1 MDAVTAAPTGQE
13 PGKKDRIVMTAKKSV
28 RRKGKAVHAPPKSMK
43 KVMRNLS
50 RTIGQPAGS
59 LLHIGEQK
67 TAKCIITVFGYDEE
81 REFHMPVK
89 SVAECEEWK
98 DEQRVLWINIDGLH
112 DVTVIEGA
120 GKLFGIHP
128 LTLEDILHTDQRSK
142 LEDFESYL
150 FLVLRTLELEEIT
163 NDVIDEQLSMVIGKN
178 YVLTFQE
185 KPGDM
190 FDAVRERIK
199 SPGTGIRK
207 RGADYLAYVLIDAI
221 VDSYFTVLEE
231 LEGRIEV
238 LDQEL
243 FTTSG
248 RETFE
253 AIYTLKKELILLRK
267 SVRPMREIINSI
279 SRDHY
284 KVIDDEA
291 TWPFFRDVYDNVILI
306 NETIET
312 YRDIVLGMY
321 DTWLAIVN
329 NRMNEIMKVLTTIAT
344 IFMPLS
350 FLAGLYGMNFRYI
363 PGLQW
368 EWGFFALLGFMGLTV
383 IGMMVYFRT
392 RRWF

>member
-1 MDAVTAAPTGQE
+1 MDAVTAVLTCQE
-13 PGKKDRIVMTAKKSV
+13 QSKQKCTVMTAKKSV
-28 RRKGKAVHAPPKSMK
+28 RRKGKGVRASSRPMK

-67 TAKCIITVFGYDEE
+67 TANCIITVFGYDEE
-81 REFHMPVK
+81 REFHTPVK
-89 SVAECEEWK
+89 SVAECGEWK
-98 DEQRVLWINIDGLH
+98 DQQRVLWINIDGLH
-112 DVTVIEGA
+112 DVSVIEDA

-150 FLVLRTLELEEIT
+150 FLVLRTLELEKIT
-163 NDVIDEQLSMVIGKN
+163 NDVLDEQLSMVIGKN

-231 LEGRIEV
+231 LEGRIEL

-253 AIYTLKKELILLRK
+253 AIYALKKELILLRK

-368 EWGFFALLGFMGLTV
+368 ELGFFALLVFMGFTV
-383 IGMMVYFRT
+383 AAMMVYFRT

>member
-1 MDAVTAAPTGQE
+1 MDAVTEVPTGLE
-13 PGKKDRIVMTAKKSV
+13 PGKQERMVMTAKKSV
-28 RRKGKAVHAPPKSMK
+28 RRKGKVVHAPPKPMK

-50 RTIGQPAGS
+50 RTIGQPPGT

-67 TAKCIITVFGYDEE
+67 TADCVITVFGYDEE
-81 REFHMPVK
+81 REFHMPVGN
-89 SVAECEEWK
+89 VTECAEWK
-98 DEQRVLWINIDGLH
+98 DQQRVLWINIDGLH
-112 DVTVIEGA
+112 DVSVIEEA
-120 GKLFGIHP
+120 GKLFGIHS
-128 LTLEDILHTDQRSK
+128 LTLEDILHTEQRSK

-150 FLVLRTLELEEIT
+150 FLVLRTLELEKVT
-163 NDVIDEQLSMVIGKN
+163 GDVVEEQLSMVIGSN

-199 SPGTGIRK
+199 SQGTGIRK
-207 RGADYLAYVLIDAI
+207 RGADYLAYALVDAI
-221 VDSYFTVLEE
+221 VESYFTVLEE
-231 LEGRIEV
+231 LESRIEL

-248 RETFE
+248 GDIFQS
-253 AIYTLKKELILLRK
+253 IYILKKELILLRK

-284 KVIDDEA
+284 KVIDDVA

-350 FLAGLYGMNFRYI
+350 FLAGVYGMNFRSM
-363 PGLQW
+363 PGLEWQ
-368 EWGFFALLGFMGLTV
+368 WGFWAMVGVMSV
-383 IGMMVYFRT
+383 ILVAMMAYFRT

>member
-1 MDAVTAAPTGQE
+1 M
-13 PGKKDRIVMTAKKSV
+13 KSKKSTG
-28 RRKGKAVHAPPKSMK
+28 RNGKAVRAPIRPMK
-43 KVMRNLS
+43 KVMRNRS
-50 RTIGQPAGS
+50 RTIGKPAGT

-67 TAKCIITVFGYDEE
+67 TEHSVISVFGYDDE

-89 SVAECEEWK
+89 SLAECAEWK
-98 DEQRVLWINIDGLH
+98 DRQRVLWINIDGLH
-112 DVTVIEGA
+112 DLSVIEEA

-128 LTLEDILHTDQRSK
+128 LTLEDILQTGQRPK
-142 LEDFESYL
+142 IEDFENYL
-150 FLVLRTLELEEIT
+150 FLLLRTLDCNAADGEI
-163 NDVIDEQLSMVIGKN
+163 IEEQLSVVIGSN

-199 SPGTGIRK
+199 SPGTGLRK
-207 RGADYLAYVLIDAI
+207 RGADYLAYTLVDAV
-221 VDSYFTVLEE
+221 VDNFFGVLER
-231 LEGRIEV
+231 LEDRIEL

-248 RETFE
+248 RETFQ
-253 AIYTLKKELILLRK
+253 AIYGLKKEVILLRK
-267 SVRPMREIINSI
+267 SVWPLREIINSI

-291 TWPFFRDVYDNVILI
+291 TWPFFRDVYDNVILMI
-306 NETIET
+306 ETIET
-312 YRDIVLGMY
+312 YRDIVIGMY

-350 FLAGLYGMNFRYI
+350 FLAGIYGMNFRFM
-363 PGLQW
+363 PGLEWQ
-368 EWGFFALLGFMGLTV
+368 WGFFALLGFMGLIV
-383 IGMMVYFRT
+383 AGMMVYFHT
-392 RRWF
+392 RKWF

>member
-1 MDAVTAAPTGQE
+1 M
-13 PGKKDRIVMTAKKSV
+13 S
-28 RRKGKAVHAPPKSMK
+28 
-43 KVMRNLS
+43 
-50 RTIGQPAGS
+50 
-59 LLHIGEQK
+59 
-67 TAKCIITVFGYDEE
+67 
-81 REFHMPVK
+81 
-89 SVAECEEWK
+89 
-98 DEQRVLWINIDGLH
+98 
-112 DVTVIEGA
+112 VIEGA

-128 LTLEDILHTDQRSK
+128 LTLEDILHTEQRSK

-150 FLVLRTLELEEIT
+150 FLVLRTLELEEGT
-163 NDVIDEQLSMVIGKN
+163 NDVVDEQLSMVIGKN

-207 RGADYLAYVLIDAI
+207 RGADYLAYVLIDSI

-231 LEGRIEV
+231 LEGRIEL

-253 AIYTLKKELILLRK
+253 SIYDLKKELILLRK

-368 EWGFFALLGFMGLTV
+368 QWGFFALLGFMGLTV
-383 IGMMVYFRT
+383 ACMMVYFRT

>member
-1 MDAVTAAPTGQE
+1 MDAVTKVPTGQE
-13 PGKKDRIVMTAKKSV
+13 PGKQERLVMTAKKSV
-28 RRKGKAVHAPPKSMK
+28 RRKGKAADAAPKSMK

-50 RTIGQPAGS
+50 RTVGQPAGT

-67 TAKCIITVFGYDEE
+67 TADCTITVFGYDEE

-98 DEQRVLWINIDGLH
+98 DQQRVLWINIDGLH
-112 DVTVIEGA
+112 DVSVIEGA

-150 FLVLRTLELEEIT
+150 FLVLRTLELEAVT
-163 NDVIDEQLSMVIGKN
+163 NDIVEEQLSMVIGKN
-178 YVLTFQE
+178 FLLTFQE

-190 FDAVRERIK
+190 FDMVRERIK
-199 SPGTGIRK
+199 SVGTGIRK

-221 VDSYFTVLEE
+221 VDNYFTVLEE
-231 LEGRIEV
+231 LEGRIEL

-248 RETFE
+248 RDTFE
-253 AIYTLKKELILLRK
+253 SIYTLKKELILLRK

-284 KVIDDEA
+284 KVIDDVA

-312 YRDIVLGMY
+312 YRDIVIGMY

-350 FLAGLYGMNFRYI
+350 FLTGVYGMNFRYI
-363 PGLQW
+363 PGLQR

-383 IGMMVYFRT
+383 VGMMAYFRT

>member
-1 MDAVTAAPTGQE
+1 M
-13 PGKKDRIVMTAKKSV
+13 KSKKSL
-28 RRKGKAVHAPPKSMK
+28 RHHARAVHAPSRPMK
-43 KVMRNLS
+43 KVMRNLTK
-50 RTIGQPAGS
+50 TIGQPAGT
-59 LLHIGEQK
+59 LLHIGELK
-67 TAKCIITVFGYDEE
+67 TADCVITVFGYDEE

-89 SVAECEEWK
+89 SLAECEEWK
-98 DEQRVLWINIDGLH
+98 DQQRVLWINIDGLH
-112 DVTVIEGA
+112 DVSVIEGA

-128 LTLEDILHTDQRSK
+128 LTLEDILHTEQRSK

-150 FLVLRTLELEEIT
+150 FLVLRTLEIEEGT
-163 NDVIDEQLSMVIGKN
+163 NDVVDEQLSMVIGKN

-231 LEGRIEV
+231 LEGRIEL

-253 AIYTLKKELILLRK
+253 AIYALKKELILLRK

-284 KVIDDEA
+284 QVIDDEA

-368 EWGFFALLGFMGLTV
+368 EWGFVALLVFMGFTV
-383 IGMMVYFRT
+383 AAMMV
-392 RRWF
+392 